1 MSIDSVLLAIEN
13 FRSMIEQWGVSQE
26 ALWIAGGI
34 AAILLIVSL
43 REVLTWFLKIQTLTE
58 DLRAL
63 RREVKDLKRFMEVAR
78 EVNDIVVAKKAEE
91 AASVA
96 VITAATED
104 IGKAP
109 SKRFPFDH

>member
-13 FRSMIEQWGVSQE
+13 FRSQIEQWGISNE
-26 ALWIAGGI
+26 ALWIAGVV
-34 AAILLIVSL
+34 AAILLVISL

-78 EVNDIVVAKKAEE
+78 EVKEIVMNQKNDGV
-91 AASVA
+91 SPA
-96 VITAATED
+96 VIEASPEET
-104 IGKAP
+104 GKAP
-109 SKRFPFDH
+109 AKRFPFDH